1 MKLSLFYRVVQPLAI
16 GRLVLYF
23 QSDGADKPT
32 ETEAY
37 IAAGAIVAC
46 LAIDAFVA
54 HPSMMGLMHIAMK
67 LRVSCSALIYRK
79 TLRLS
84 RKALGLTT
92 VGQLVN
98 LLSNDVSKFD
108 QGFLLCHF
116 VWVGPIQTA
125 VGTYMLYR
133 TIGVSAFF
141 GMAFLLSFIPL
152 QSKVLEWKSKVPSFD
167 IVLYSF
173 PRQKDISIEA

>member
-1 MKLSLFYRVVQPLAI
+1 MVQPLAI

-23 QSDGADKPT
+23 QGDGPDKPT
-32 ETEAY
+32 EMEAY
-37 IAAGAIVAC
+37 IAAGVIIAC
-46 LAIDAFVA
+46 LVIDAFVA

-84 RKALGLTT
+84 RKSLAQTT

-152 QSKVLEWKSKVPSFD
+152 QSKMLEKHRVFLNLWFC
-167 IVLYSF
+167 SF
-173 PRQKDISIEA
+173 PRKKDISIKASNGYENG

>member
-1 MKLSLFYRVVQPLAI
+1 MVQPLAI

-23 QSDGADKPT
+23 QEDGPNKPSD
-32 ETEAY
+32 TEAY
-37 IAAGAIVAC
+37 IAAAAIIAC
-46 LAIDAFVA
+46 LAIDAFIA

-67 LRVSCSALIYRK
+67 LRVACSALIYRK

-84 RKALGLTT
+84 RKALGQTT
-92 VGQLVN
+92 IGQLVN

-133 TIGVSAFF
+133 TIGVAAFF

-152 QSKVLEWKSKVPSFD
+152 QSKDFHSPQLA
-167 IVLYSF
+167 LL
-173 PRQKDISIEA
+173 

>member
-1 MKLSLFYRVVQPLAI
+1 MVQPLAI

-23 QSDGADKPT
+23 QSNGTDKPS

-37 IAAGAIVAC
+37 IAACVIVAC
-46 LAIDAFVA
+46 LVIDAFVA

-84 RKALGLTT
+84 RKALGQTT
-92 VGQLVN
+92 IGQLVN

-152 QSKVLEWKSKVPSFD
+152 QSNAL
-167 IVLYSF
+167 IL
-173 PRQKDISIEA
+173 

>member
-1 MKLSLFYRVVQPLAI
+1 MQPLAI
-16 GRLVLYF
+16 SRLIFYF
-23 QSDGADKPT
+23 QSEGSDKPS

-37 IAAGAIVAC
+37 VAATVIVLC
-46 LAIDAFVA
+46 LLTDAFIA

-79 TLRLS
+79 ALRLN
-84 RKALGLTT
+84 RKSLGQTT
-92 VGQLVN
+92 IGQLVN

-108 QGFLLCHF
+108 QGFILCHF

-133 TIGVSAFF
+133 TIGVAAFF

-152 QSKVLEWKSKVPSFD
+152 QSK
-167 IVLYSF
+167 
-173 PRQKDISIEA
+173 A